1 MRLTQFLTLSVAM
14 SRNQAK
20 YCIRKGRTCVDG
32 KVIIDP
38 NFEVSDNHT
47 VTFDSN
53 PISIVN
59 YQYFMLNKPAS
70 FVCTTAELESNSVLN
85 LIPNQSKEKKYYLGN
100 ILSSNATGLVLI
112 SDNARW
118 VNRIKLKILEKV
130 SVYQIKTKAI
140 ASDDEVLKI
149 KEVCLTS
156 EKTQLGSK
164 IDIQKEDEQ
173 TLTLSIKHFR
183 LMDLIEICASVNIYI
198 ENIHLQQVG
207 RLDLGDLRTGNY
219 LELTEKDIRL

>member
-1 MRLTQFLTLSVAM
+1 M

-38 NFEVSDNHT
+38 NFEISDSHT

-85 LIPNQSKEKKYYLGN
+85 LIPNQSKEKKYYLIQQIN
-100 ILSSNATGLVLI
+100 LTNQQKLYLILTFINTP
-112 SDNARW
+112 
-118 VNRIKLKILEKV
+118 
-130 SVYQIKTKAI
+130 
-140 ASDDEVLKI
+140 
-149 KEVCLTS
+149 
-156 EKTQLGSK
+156 
-164 IDIQKEDEQ
+164 
-173 TLTLSIKHFR
+173 
-183 LMDLIEICASVNIYI
+183 
-198 ENIHLQQVG
+198 NIHIQL
-207 RLDLGDLRTGNY
+207 
-219 LELTEKDIRL
+219 

>member
-38 NFEVSDNHT
+38 NFQIANNLT
-47 VTFDSN
+47 VTLDGN
-53 PISIVN
+53 PISIVK

-70 FVCTTAELESNSVLN
+70 FTCTTVESEEKSVLN
-85 LIPNQSKEKKYYLGN
+85 LIKKRSKAKNYHLGN
-100 ILSSNATGLVLI
+100 ILSDDVTGLVLI

-118 VNRIKLKILEKV
+118 VNRTKLKTLEKI
-130 SVYQIKTKAI
+130 SVYQLKTKEI
-140 ASDDEVLKI
+140 VTDDQVLKM
-149 KEVCLTS
+149 KEAFLTS
-156 EKTQLGSK
+156 GKRQMGSE
-164 IDIQKEDEQ
+164 IGIQKKDEQ
-173 TLTLSIKHFR
+173 TLMLSIKY
-183 LMDLIEICASVNIYI
+183 LSLTDLIDICTSINIHVA
-198 ENIHLQQVG
+198 NKHLQQLG
-207 RLDLGDLRTGNY
+207 ALGLGDLKTGDY